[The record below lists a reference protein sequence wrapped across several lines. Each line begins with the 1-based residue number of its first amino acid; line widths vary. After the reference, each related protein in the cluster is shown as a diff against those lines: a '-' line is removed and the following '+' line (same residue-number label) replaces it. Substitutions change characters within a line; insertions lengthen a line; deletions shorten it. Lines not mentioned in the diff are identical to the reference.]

1 MSIMEGSFGYIAS
14 EYART
19 TRVNVNI
26 DVYNFGVIL
35 SELTTERKA
44 KDGDEHTS
52 LVEWALRHIQDG
64 KPIGD
69 ALDGQPNED
78 AQHCSRDVK
87 LELPRGLSYM
97 YHDCLLPIVHRDVN
111 SSNIFL
117 DLDFNTRISDFGL
130 AKMLVKEGELATMLA
145 VAGSLGYIATEY
157 AWTTRINE
165 KINVCNFWII
175 LLELTTKRKVND
187 GDEYT
192 SLDKWALQTFKMENL

>member
-35 SELTTERKA
+35 LELTTERKA

-69 ALDGQPNED
+69 ALDGQRCEVGA
-78 AQHCSRDVK
+78 AQ
-87 LELPRGLSYM
+87 GLSYM
-97 YHDCLLPIVHRDVN
+97 YHDCLLPIIHRDVN

-130 AKMLVKEGELATMLA
+130 AKMLDKEGELATMLA